1 MTSRKKKF
9 RFRVLVMC
17 YLRMAVMHLLSKL
30 CQIALSNSELLTF
43 SELQDGGRS
52 PKSCTFGTFR
62 HVNSVVLALYIS
74 LRSTHLCSR
83 RLFDD
88 VTRINFR
95 FLLLVSAWQWC
106 IFPYNL
112 MQYIFIQSK
121 VIDIFRNS
129 RWRPPPS
136 WIFSLCEFGHSG
148 MVIVWYLCSVPN
160 FVQISFCSR
169 H

>member
-1 MTSRKKKF
+1 
-9 RFRVLVMC
+9 MC
-17 YLRMAVMHLLSKL
+17 CLRMAVMHLPTKFCANSSI
-30 CQIALSNSELLTF
+30 QSELLTF
-43 SELQDGGRS
+43 SELQDGSRS

-121 VIDIFRNS
+121 VIEIFPKL
-129 RWRPPPS
+129 RWRPPPP

-148 MVIVWYLCSVPN
+148 VLTVWYLCTVPN
-160 FVQISFCSR
+160 LVQIPVIVTEIDAHMLQTFI
-169 H
+169 